1 MSGIDTDNFMSISFD
16 LQKIA
21 LIFVFI
27 GFIILRMGKLNKDKL
42 KSHDILSTF
51 GYVLVILSV
60 PYMINAA
67 YDAIISQSISLTI
80 VIHALIGIIIIILG
94 FVVVVNRRTWKLER
108 KWKTKRNMQILIGMW
123 VINFIIGAY
132 LALYT

>member
-1 MSGIDTDNFMSISFD
+1 MSGIDTDYFLSISFD

-21 LIFVFI
+21 LVLVVI
-27 GFIILRMGKLNKDKL
+27 GFIIIRVGKLSKEKL
-42 KSHDILSTF
+42 KFHDFVSTF
-51 GYVLVILSV
+51 GYILVILSV
-60 PYMINAA
+60 PYMINTA
-67 YDAIISQSISLTI
+67 YDAIISQSVSLEI
-80 VIHALIGIIIIILG
+80 VIHALIGIIIIVLG

-108 KWKTKRNMQILIGMW
+108 KWKTKRNMQILLVLW

>member
-42 KSHDILSTF
+42 NSHDIVSTF
-51 GYVLVILSV
+51 AYVLVILSV
-60 PYMINAA
+60 SYMINAA

>member
-1 MSGIDTDNFMSISFD
+1 MSGIDNDYFLSTSFD

-21 LIFVFI
+21 LVLALI
-27 GFIILRMGKLNKDKL
+27 GFIILRIGKLSKMKL
-42 KSHDILSTF
+42 KYHDFVSTL
-51 GYVLVILSV
+51 GYILVILSV

-67 YDAIISQSISLTI
+67 YDAFISQSVSLEI
-80 VIHALIGIIIIILG
+80 VVHALTGIIIIVFGLI
-94 FVVVVNRRTWKLER
+94 VIVNRRKWKLER
-108 KWKTKRNMQILIGMW
+108 KWKTKRNMQILLVIW